1 MAEALPDA
9 VRRMIDFLGALGSRW
24 GLPDSACRVHGYL
37 YLTAR
42 PATTEALSA
51 ATGLDSAAIGD
62 ALAWLADY
70 RLIERAGP
78 SAWRTSS
85 DPWELMV
92 RALDERRRREI
103 GPAMAV
109 LRDCQAEARRG
120 DPIVARQVG
129 KLLDLAR
136 DLEAIEGQARRFS
149 PATLRQAIGLG
160 GLAARAI
167 NRTFGRREP

>member
-9 VRRMIDFLGALGSRW
+9 MRRTIDFLGALGSRW
-24 GLPDSACRVHGYL
+24 GLPASACRVHGYL

-42 PATTEALSA
+42 PATTEALGA
-51 ATGLDSAAIGD
+51 VTGLDAATIDD
-62 ALAWLADY
+62 ALLWLADY

-78 SAWRTSS
+78 SGWRTGS

-109 LRDCQAEARRG
+109 LRDCQAEALRD
-120 DPIVARQVG
+120 DPVVARQVG
-129 KLLDLAR
+129 KLLELAR

-149 PATLRQAIGLG
+149 PETLRHAIGLG

-167 NRTFGRREP
+167 NRTFGRR